1 MTMGIPAKTTSNRC
15 AAHRLD
21 CSVTGLLYV
30 FSKYA
35 TKCET
40 HREFDVRDAIEVGFE
55 RSMGAGMDENVRR
68 FAIIAA
74 VTGFFAHLSLWAL
87 DNSGQITIVGDSAEL
102 VQSPLSA
109 LYTPFSILLTYEVY
123 QLIRTIPDSFS
134 SSVGKQYEIATLLVV
149 RDILKRLPEVDGSDG
164 WKVSDDVAFLLVE
177 CAAFLA
183 LFYTA
188 LTYYNMKKGEEGAL
202 SVSEEVS
209 AFIVM
214 KKAIAIFMLVV
225 FVIIALFS
233 LTSWIAAV
241 QEGGGSVDRTIFFLD
256 FFTFLILADILILLI
271 SYWFYT
277 DFRNLARNTGFVLS
291 TVIIRVAI
299 SAAGVSSM
307 ILFTLSGVLGIAIL
321 RMFVTNRPSGA

>member
-1 MTMGIPAKTTSNRC
+1 MRG
-15 AAHRLD
+15 
-21 CSVTGLLYV
+21 
-30 FSKYA
+30 
-35 TKCET
+35 
-40 HREFDVRDAIEVGFE
+40 AIETGFE
-55 RSMGAGMDENVRR
+55 RSMGDEVDDSVRK
-68 FAIIAA
+68 FAIVAA
-74 VTGFFAHLSLWAL
+74 VVGFFAHLSLWAL
-87 DNSGQITIVGDSAEL
+87 DNSGRIVVAGDSAEL

-123 QLIRTIPDSFS
+123 QLIRTIPESFS

-164 WKVSDDVAFLLVE
+164 WSVGDDVSFLLVE

-188 LTYYNMKKGEEGAL
+188 LTYYNMRKHEDVNHQVSDDV
-202 SVSEEVS
+202 SV
-209 AFIVM
+209 FILT
-214 KKAIAIFMLVV
+214 KKAIAIFMLVI
-225 FVIIALFS
+225 FVIIAL
-233 LTSWIAAV
+233 TSVTGWIAAV

-321 RMFVTNRPSGA
+321 RMFVTNKPSEACA